1 MARNGPPSSTPPTP
15 PSPGQSVAGE
25 PIDASETLS
34 GARSPTDPKVDCPG
48 CGRHIRLP
56 QTQLKPGRFKVVCSG
71 CHRSFGLVVDEQLRP
86 KVVKLRRRASND
98 DVSPEIAAALG
109 MTPNR
114 PQRPPQPSSP
124 STTGKT
130 TAPPARE
137 LPLPT
142 APTSPPTRSPDAA
155 TFPPTSAAPP
165 VDPYATAAPGRSA
178 DASGF
183 VSPPTRFRPNLPPP
197 TQNAGD
203 RLGGYQIKK
212 KLGEGGM
219 GAVYLA
225 QQLSLERDVALKVLS
240 PRLSGN
246 PALVGRF
253 MREAY
258 AAGQLTHHNVVP
270 IYDFGHEA
278 RADAASSEKSAG
290 GSDVHYFSMEFVD
303 GQSLQALVDRH
314 GRVEPKEA
322 VTLILQAA
330 RGLLFA
336 HDHGIIHRD
345 IKPDNL
351 MLNKLGVVKVADLGL
366 VKQVGIADEPPAAE
380 DAGEEGAAGHSG
392 KSTLSSAA
400 SAHLTQ
406 AAAMMGTPA
415 YMAPEQAADAKA
427 VDARA
432 DIYSLG
438 CTLYHLL
445 VGHPP
450 FGGATLEEVLEA
462 HRYEKVEFPDP
473 ALGGP
478 KLSNTLRDIVRRM
491 CGKSPADRYASMK
504 EVVTALE
511 AYLSAK
517 HKLDVEPD
525 EQQHQTLR
533 FAARQFNQS
542 TWANA
547 RPFLIVG
554 FVVALMAGIVTVVA
568 TVSNPITAFGLVG
581 GIIGV
586 GVLGF
591 AFGFVLTGLRTRDT
605 LFVKTRQ
612 FVAGAGLLDW
622 VLAIAAAG
630 VLLWVLWNFGWL
642 WWWLGAAVLAFGL
655 ALAWQAVV
663 VAGMRSDQQPMVQ
676 RAERVLKEMR
686 ESGVDEPRIRRSV
699 AEAAG
704 NHWEAFYEALFGYE
718 AKLDARRSFGMDE
731 KGVEKPRFAAWRD
744 PILSWLEARL
754 EKRRIKR
761 DQRFLQSVLKR
772 EMLAQGIT
780 GEVAEKQALN
790 QANREIGK
798 AHVLH
803 QQMLAEL
810 RRELRKHAFLESLRE
825 TAREQE
831 AELDK
836 QRAEA
841 PPAGDEGEPRVKR
854 KDVRYTDDDFERI
867 HESYFKRRFGTPL
880 DLALGQQVRFAI
892 AAVLLVCFALWFNQN
907 QREIFAGDGQG
918 QSQAL
923 ATDQPTAST
932 DAAAA
937 ELRDGE
943 SPGGQG
949 AVMAFLW
956 GTGDTQFLQVPG
968 VDQSVTQWFSGF
980 HIGLAGSILALSA
993 FFFGRLLGV
1002 LSLLGTLII
1011 IVGTPLVAERDVTMS
1026 WLPSAIGIILTLLG
1040 MFFFRVSDE

>member
-1 MARNGPPSSTPPTP
+1 MTQNGPPTSASTRA
-15 PSPGQSVAGE
+15 SDQSVAGE
-25 PIDASETLS
+25 PIDAAETLS

-48 CGRHIRLP
+48 CARHIRLP
-56 QTQLKPGRFKVVCSG
+56 QAQLKPGRFKLVCSG
-71 CHRSFGLVVDEQLRP
+71 CHRAFGLLVDEQRHLR
-86 KVVKLRRRASND
+86 VVPLQRRSASRED
-98 DVSPEIAAALG
+98 LSPDIAAALG
-109 MTPNR
+109 MDAERTSR
-114 PQRPPQPSSP
+114 PARPPAP
-124 STTGKT
+124 TGAGVT
-130 TAPPARE
+130 LPPAAPAGD

-142 APTSPPTRSPDAA
+142 APTRPPRSIDA
-155 TFPPTSAAPP
+155 PTLDPASGEHTIDAYSTAAAGGDGFIAPP
-165 VDPYATAAPGRSA
+165 SR
-178 DASGF
+178 F
-183 VSPPTRFRPNLPPP
+183 SPSLPPP
-197 TQNAGD
+197 TLAAGD
-203 RLGGYQIKK
+203 RIGGYELKK

-270 IYDFGHEA
+270 IYDFGHQG
-278 RADAASSEKSAG
+278 ADPANQAS
-290 GSDVHYFSMEFVD
+290 DIHYFSMEFVD
-303 GQSLQALVDRH
+303 GQSLQGLVDHH
-314 GRVEPKEA
+314 GRVEPQKA

-366 VKQVGIADEPPAAE
+366 VKQLGLPEESPEAEAADGEDSPAP
-380 DAGEEGAAGHSG
+380 AGKAGL
-392 KSTLSSAA
+392 STAA

-415 YMAPEQAADAKA
+415 YMAPEQASDAKA

-445 VGHPP
+445 VGRPP
-450 FGGATLEEVLEA
+450 FGGATLQEVLDA
-462 HRYEKVEFPDP
+462 HRCEKLQFAEA

-478 KLSNTLRDIVRRM
+478 KLSNTLKDIVRRM
-491 CGKSPADRYASMK
+491 CGKFPGDRYASMK
-504 EVVTALE
+504 EVGAALE
-511 AYLSAK
+511 AYLAAK
-517 HKLDVEPD
+517 HKLNVEPD

-547 RPFLIVG
+547 RPFLITG
-554 FVVALMAGIVTVVA
+554 FVVALLGGIVAVVS

-581 GIIGV
+581 GVIGV

-591 AFGFVLTGLRTRDT
+591 AFGFILTGLRTRDV

-612 FVAGAGLLDW
+612 FAAGAGMLDW
-622 VLAIAAAG
+622 MLAVIAAG

-655 ALAWQAVV
+655 ALLWQSVV
-663 VAGMRSDQQPMVQ
+663 VAGMRGDQRPMVL

-686 ESGVDEPRIRRSV
+686 EVGVDEPRIRRSV

-718 AKLDARRSFGMDE
+718 VKLDARRSFGTDE

-761 DQRFLQSVLKR
+761 DQAFLQSVVKN
-772 EMLAQGIT
+772 EMLAQGIRS
-780 GEVAEKQALN
+780 EVADKQALN

-810 RRELRKHAFLESLRE
+810 RGELRKHAFLESLRE

-831 AELDK
+831 AVQDK
-836 QRAEA
+836 QRETEA
-841 PPAGDEGEPRVKR
+841 TELEDGKR
-854 KDVRYTDDDFERI
+854 KIKRKEIRYTDDDFERI

-880 DLALGQQVRFAI
+880 DLILGQQVRFAV

-907 QREIFAGDGQG
+907 QREIFVGEEAP
-918 QSQAL
+918 QAQ
-923 ATDQPTAST
+923 AV
-932 DAAAA
+932 DAAWVGLDDATA
-937 ELRDGE
+937 PEPPRL
-943 SPGGQG
+943 
-949 AVMAFLW
+949 AFLW
-956 GTGDTQFLQVPG
+956 GTGETRALQVPG
-968 VDQSVTQWFSGF
+968 IDENATRWLSGF
-980 HIGLAGSILALSA
+980 QIGLAGAILALSA
-993 FFFGRLLGV
+993 FFFGRVLGV
-1002 LSLLGTLII
+1002 LSLLSTLII
-1011 IVGTPLVAERDVTMS
+1011 VAGTPLMAERDVTMS
-1026 WLPSAIGIILTLLG
+1026 WLPSAIGIVLTLLG
-1040 MFFFRVSDE
+1040 MFFFRVSEE